1 MPFHSSKNINRN
13 DYSDLTHLYCRLII

>member
-1 MPFHSSKNINRN
+1 MPFYSNKNINRN